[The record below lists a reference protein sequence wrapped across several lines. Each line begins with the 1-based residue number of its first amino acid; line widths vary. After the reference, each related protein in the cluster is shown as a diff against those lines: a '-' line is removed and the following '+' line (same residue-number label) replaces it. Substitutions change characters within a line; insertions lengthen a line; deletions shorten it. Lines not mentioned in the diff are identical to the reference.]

1 MKVESNFEFHVFVYS
16 SKVCCCD
23 AYDQCSSKAILTVTY
38 QKIKVLLFSW
48 NYTEACYEY
57 DLVGTLGSSPRLT
70 TQLEKKCRSDGES
83 LAKLFVNRLGN
94 WTPDGPQQTQR
105 R

>member
-16 SKVCCCD
+16 SKICCCD
-23 AYDQCSSKAILTVTY
+23 AYDQCSSKAILTVAY
-38 QKIKVLLFSW
+38 QKVKVLLFSW

-57 DLVGTLGSSPRLT
+57 DLVGTLGHLRAWT
-70 TQLEKKCRSDGES
+70 TQFEKKCRSDGES
-83 LAKLFVNRLGN
+83 LATLFVNRLGN